1 MATDIIKSISINSAG
16 FGTIPKLVMQD
27 KNLDICA
34 KAIYAYFSSF
44 AGAGDSCFPS
54 RTKICYDLGISNERL
69 SKYLRQLKEYGYI
82 TIEQVK
88 ENGKFSHNVYTIN
101 PEKPCTENTDTVKT
115 DIGKLDTNIN
125 SYNINNIYK
134 NNNIDVEV
142 RKKVSSYDE
151 IINGYTSD
159 DSLKSAIYEFIKM
172 RKMIKK
178 PLTDKAL
185 KLMLSKLDKMATSNG
200 EKIAIL
206 NQSIMNSWQG
216 IFELKERDTYI
227 PPREE
232 TEGERLRREQ
242 QERIERLIN
251 GDG

>member
-1 MATDIIKSISINSAG
+1 MNHQFDVDIAAEYGLHAAIILNNLQFWIAKNEANETNFFDGYYWTYNSIKAYRELFPYLSDRQISYALKKLEEEELIISGNYNKSPYDRTKWYAITKQGYSILQKRRIKYTKPTNRKVDNVEPIPDNNTDI
-16 FGTIPKLVMQD
+16 
-27 KNLDICA
+27 
-34 KAIYAYFSSF
+34 
-44 AGAGDSCFPS
+44 
-54 RTKICYDLGISNERL
+54 
-69 SKYLRQLKEYGYI
+69 
-82 TIEQVK
+82 
-88 ENGKFSHNVYTIN
+88 
-101 PEKPCTENTDTVKT
+101 NTDNKT
-115 DIGKLDTNIN
+115 I
-125 SYNINNIYK
+125 S
-134 NNNIDVEV
+134 
-142 RKKVSSYDE
+142 KKVSSGYDE

-159 DSLKSAIYEFIKM
+159 NFLKSTIYEFIKM

-185 KLMLSKLDKMATSNG
+185 KLMLSKLDKMATSTG

-216 IFELKERDTYI
+216 IFELKESDKYI

-242 QERIERLIN
+242 QERIERMIN